1 MNFAYEEISQKDV
14 PEIRKSF
21 VANLKGESLMDKT
34 ITDSALEFAILLI
47 SGISLFDISS
57 FVKNVSFYMHL
68 KS

>member
-1 MNFAYEEISQKDV
+1 M

-68 KS
+68 SHNSRAM